1 MVQPHKLW
9 LGFQQK
15 VFFLIVL
22 LGDQAVFIARSAQF
36 SVLGNSCG
44 IANHRRGTDHK
55 SHFGSLPDANTAALF
70 SPSKLQI

>member
-36 SVLGNSCG
+36 SVLGNICG
-44 IANHRRGTDHK
+44 IAREGNSDHK
-55 SHFGSLPDANTAALF
+55 SHFGSLPNANTAALF